1 MSEVDGKKN
10 NIIENNKT
18 FQVGYKPSKN
28 PPSSVSSYKNLAK
41 FELHDRR
48 NSNLTHNFN
57 YRHRKFSE
65 NDTIESSKDLKNRDD
80 DLIIHCIEM
89 VNKLR
94 HIH

>member
-41 FELHDRR
+41 FELHDIEIVILHIILTIDIE
-48 NSNLTHNFN
+48 NSVKMTQLNHQ
-57 YRHRKFSE
+57 K
-65 NDTIESSKDLKNRDD
+65 I
-80 DLIIHCIEM
+80 
-89 VNKLR
+89 
-94 HIH
+94 